1 MRMDRNTQSFNHH
14 LVKDL
19 IKQEG
24 ISPKKYNIYEII
36 IIPYI
41 CGSVLMN
48 AELNYLLFCIEQ
60 KITTSLKVRNHENL
74 NFGMVLFCLMT
85 SLIYI
90 FNIMV
95 VQILPVRKSYW
106 GSKLLQL

>member
-74 NFGMVLFCLMT
+74 NLNFEFWDGSFLINDVLNNHH
-85 SLIYI
+85 
-90 FNIMV
+90 NIEYTYS
-95 VQILPVRKSYW
+95 ILWWFRFY
-106 GSKLLQL
+106 L